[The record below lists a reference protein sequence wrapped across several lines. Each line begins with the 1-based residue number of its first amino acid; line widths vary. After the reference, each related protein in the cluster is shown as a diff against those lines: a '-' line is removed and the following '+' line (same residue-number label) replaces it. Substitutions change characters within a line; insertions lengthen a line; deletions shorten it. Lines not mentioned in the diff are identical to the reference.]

1 VCVRRVRIKENISLE
16 KLAASCPRL
25 RDRLGTTCTEENARA
40 LGATVF
46 VRSLP

>member
-1 VCVRRVRIKENISLE
+1 VRIKENTSLE

-25 RDRLGTTCTEENARA
+25 RDRLGANCTEEGARA
-40 LGATVF
+40 LGATIF